1 MEKPIQDIALE
12 ILNKLSP
19 GDCLECEWQSGHT
32 VFKFGVKKDYKP
44 KEDSSNAKTV

>member
-32 VFKFGVKKDYKP
+32 VFKFGVKKQTLFNP
-44 KEDSSNAKTV
+44 SNKRYF